1 MQTLRQTE
9 SVMQSVSHSQAIR
22 QRAEIE
28 QVDRESPMA
37 NTEAD
42 TNAVNSQAVRERA
55 KIEQIDRAGSMTNT
69 EEDRNAV
76 SLSGNKTEDSD
87 R

>member
-1 MQTLRQTE
+1 MQSTLRLIGNTE
-9 SVMQSVSHSQAIR
+9 EDRNVVSVSGCKR
-22 QRAEIE
+22 EGAEIV

-76 SLSGNKTEDSD
+76 SL
-87 R
+87 